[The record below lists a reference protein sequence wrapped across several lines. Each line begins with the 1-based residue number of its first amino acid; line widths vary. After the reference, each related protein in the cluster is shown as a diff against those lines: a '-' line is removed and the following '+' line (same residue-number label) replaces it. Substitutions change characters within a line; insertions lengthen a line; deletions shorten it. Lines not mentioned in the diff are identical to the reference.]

1 MTSKVFAASP
11 KTPTDVVSMFQK
23 ENIFTNFGL
32 TLHEGQEKTA
42 FFKVCHDSKDFAYC
56 VFGSDKIVKLINE
69 NIPDNNNKKILID
82 GTFSIVPL
90 GCFKQLI
97 LLHIEYYEK
106 VCPREVGGSA
116 AALAVAK
123 ANHAAPRA
131 PPRDFLYNN

>member
-97 LLHIEYYEK
+97 LLQIKYYEK
-106 VCPREVGGSA
+106 VCPRGEGGERGRARGRESKSRRTARA
-116 AALAVAK
+116 AT
-123 ANHAAPRA
+123 R
-131 PPRDFLYNN
+131 FFIQ